1 MMLKINLEKILEES
15 KFPAFFLGL
24 DNKILKVN
32 EAFLKLLSKKRED
45 LEGRYCYE
53 VVHGLKELPQFC
65 PLKEG
70 EPCLLSG
77 CEVNEA
83 FCPTCKICP
92 EDVKPKAQGILSKR
106 FYEPRLKKHLRVTL
120 FPLYSE
126 DSPVGYLHFI
136 EDETK
141 QIELGRL
148 LEFVVETYPGL
159 FFVND
164 EKFNILYMNENLKK
178 LCLKD
183 NPKCY
188 EIIYERERPCEGCPL
203 LSDKEEVGEK
213 ELYSPLLDKYF
224 LRYYRI
230 FKVNSE
236 KIYKVTFYADITE
249 QVRLFEESGI
259 ALVVTTKEGD
269 ILRANR
275 RARELFG
282 ISDPQIL
289 RNFKAQDFWLD
300 PEERK
305 AFIERL
311 SREKRISHLEI
322 RQKRLSGEPF
332 YALISSSLYEKD
344 GKALIYSAFEDIT
357 EYLKVKEEAFNFIQ
371 RILDFL
377 PIGVAVIDAEDRLIF
392 ANTRLSEIT
401 GYSLEELKGANLH
414 QLLVADPLLR
424 EKAKRVFQKIATG
437 EKSHLARRRVEFSA
451 QRKTGE
457 VFPAEVYFDEF
468 SFEGQRLFVG
478 VIQDV
483 TERKR
488 VEERLLREE
497 KEATLEKI
505 AGGLAHDLNN
515 LLMITKGYLELL
527 RERIKTHGERP
538 LGYLAKVEE
547 AFDRMKGLV
556 SELFIISRGELK
568 REDFI
573 NLSEFLKKWVP
584 FYLKGSSIALNL
596 ELEKNLYLNMQEN
609 HLLSII
615 QNLVINAREAMEN
628 VGEMRIRAS
637 QEKDEVR
644 LEITDT
650 GPGISDEVKAKL
662 FEPGFSTKPHGTG
675 LGLYVVK
682 RLVDLYKGRLEIFS
696 SPEKGTTFVLYFPSV
711 KMPGLERGVDAK
723 EVTERVFKVLIMD
736 DEAEIREVLKEF
748 LSEQGIQVETAE
760 EGDSAFEII
769 LSAEREGKPFS
780 HLILDL
786 TIPKGKGGFY
796 LLRRLREAGFDLN
809 KVKSIIITGFTE
821 AEVKKE
827 SQDLK
832 LDAILYKPFSLSSVL
847 EVLK

>member
-1 MMLKINLEKILEES
+1 MKLKINLEKVLEES

-45 LEGRYCYE
+45 LEGRFCYE
-53 VVHGLKELPQFC
+53 VVHGLKEIPQFC

-92 EDVKPKAQGILSKR
+92 EDVKPKAQGLLFKR

-126 DSPVGYLHFI
+126 DAPIGYLHFI
-136 EDETK
+136 EDETE
-141 QIELGRL
+141 QFELGKI

-164 EKFNILYMNENLKK
+164 EQFNILYMNENLKK
-178 LCLKD
+178 LCQKD
-183 NPKCY
+183 KPKCY
-188 EIIYERERPCEGCPL
+188 EIIFGRESPCEGCPL
-203 LSDKEEVGEK
+203 LSDEEEAGEK

-224 LRYYRI
+224 LRYFRI
-230 FKVNSE
+230 FKANSE

-259 ALVVTTKEGD
+259 ALAVATKEGD
-269 ILRANR
+269 ILRLNR

-282 ISDPQIL
+282 IPDVKIL
-289 RNFKAQDFWLD
+289 KDYKAQDFWFN
-300 PEERK
+300 PEDRK
-305 AFIERL
+305 AFVERL
-311 SREKRISHLEI
+311 LREKCVSHLEI
-322 RQKRLSGEPF
+322 RQKKLSGEPF
-332 YALISSSLYEKD
+332 YALLSARLFEEN

-357 EYLKVKEEAFNFIQ
+357 EYLKAKEEAYNFIQ

-377 PIGVAVIDAEDRLIF
+377 PIGVAVIDAEDRVIF
-392 ANTRLSEIT
+392 TNTRLSEIT

-424 EKAKRVFQKIATG
+424 ERANRVFQRVAKG
-437 EKSHLARRRVEFSA
+437 KKSHLARRRVEFPA
-451 QRKTGE
+451 RRKKGE

-468 SFEGQRLFVG
+468 SFEGQRLFIG

-483 TERKR
+483 TERKF
-488 VEERLLREE
+488 VEEKLLREE

-515 LLMITKGYLELL
+515 LLMIIKGYLELL
-527 RERIKTHGERP
+527 RERLKVYGEGP
-538 LGYLAKVEE
+538 LGYLAKAEE

-584 FYLKGSSIALNL
+584 FYLKGSSIALDL
-596 ELEKNLYLNMQEN
+596 ELEENLYLNMQEN

-615 QNLVINAREAMEN
+615 QNLVLNAREAMEN
-628 VGEMRIRAS
+628 VGELKVKATK
-637 QEKDEVR
+637 EKDEVR

-682 RLVDLYKGRLEIFS
+682 RLVDLYKGRLEFFS
-696 SPEKGTTFVLYFPSV
+696 SPEKGTTIVLYFPLV
-711 KMPGLERGVDAK
+711 KLPGLETEAEAK
-723 EVTERVFKVLIMD
+723 EVIEGALKVLVMD
-736 DEAEIREVLKEF
+736 DEAEIREVLREF
-748 LSEQGIQVETAE
+748 LSEQGIPVETAE
-760 EGDSAFEII
+760 EGDSAFELI

-827 SQDLK
+827 SKDLK
-832 LDAILYKPFSLSSVL
+832 LDAILYKPFSLSRVL